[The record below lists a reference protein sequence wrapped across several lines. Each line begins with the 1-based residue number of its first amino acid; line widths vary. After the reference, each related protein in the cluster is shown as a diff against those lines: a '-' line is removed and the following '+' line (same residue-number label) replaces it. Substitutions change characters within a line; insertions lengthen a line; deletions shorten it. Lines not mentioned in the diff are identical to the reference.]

1 MSLKKSR
8 TQETPYLSTDA
19 DRSTDTE
26 TNLQGFFAAKKHST
40 RHTAHGTQ
48 QIAKKKHFFI
58 FFVLFHM
65 AHGMAVISPGA
76 AFVGAVRRVDQ

>member
-48 QIAKKKHFFI
+48 QMANFFFFI
-58 FFVLFHM
+58 FFVLFHT

>member
-48 QIAKKKHFFI
+48 QMAKKKHFFI
-58 FFVLFHM
+58 FFVHT

>member
-48 QIAKKKHFFI
+48 QMAKKNI
-58 FFVLFHM
+58 FYIFCFVS
-65 AHGMAVISPGA
+65 HGTRHGRHQPW
-76 AFVGAVRRVDQ
+76 RRLRWRRQEG